1 MKIQTI
7 AMKHIDLT
15 RKVRGSS
22 LPELLVAMILA
33 GLVLFSAYEGLTLL
47 QRRLGS
53 TSHASASWQLIQADA
68 VVERLMRQADSI
80 IHSDSELLFYSSG
93 VCSDTLAADGKS
105 IEYRNG
111 TSDDVLFTDATWAVT
126 GYAGDSRSLVKRLD
140 IFLPYPADDTLR
152 LTYVAGSSE
161 YIKALHDF

>member
-1 MKIQTI
+1 M
-7 AMKHIDLT
+7 
-15 RKVRGSS
+15 RGSS

-47 QRRLGS
+47 QRWLGS

-93 VCSDTLAADGKS
+93 VCSDTLAADAPRAVMASDVGKGMG
-105 IEYRNG
+105 ETDYRI
-111 TSDDVLFTDATWAVT
+111 
-126 GYAGDSRSLVKRLD
+126 SL
-140 IFLPYPADDTLR
+140 
-152 LTYVAGSSE
+152 
-161 YIKALHDF
+161 

>member
-1 MKIQTI
+1 
-7 AMKHIDLT
+7 MKHIDLT
-15 RKVRGSS
+15 RRVRGSS

-105 IEYRNG
+105 IEYRN
-111 TSDDVLFTDATWAVT
+111 V
-126 GYAGDSRSLVKRLD
+126 
-140 IFLPYPADDTLR
+140 
-152 LTYVAGSSE
+152 
-161 YIKALHDF
+161 